1 MMRLAEART
10 AVLIIAAL
18 LVLAVCGFALLYFL
32 HTRALAVHEPPTMSP
47 AAAAVASESGVD
59 LVDAASVAV
68 QECARAVPP
77 SIPDGTHASAA
88 EMAAAR
94 AAFQEY
100 DKATNA
106 YVHCVDQAIDRVHA
120 QYAAVASPAE
130 LKTLDAF
137 GVGAHDT
144 AIDQEQAVADQFNG
158 QVRAYRAKHPQS

>member
-1 MMRLAEART
+1 MQLAETRRG
-10 AVLIIAAL
+10 VLIVIAL
-18 LVLAVCGFALLYFL
+18 LALAVCGWKLLYFL
-32 HTRALAVHEPPTMSP
+32 HTRALAMHQPLTAPP
-47 AAAAVASESGVD
+47 AAAAVASGSGVD
-59 LVDAASVAV
+59 LVDAASAAL
-68 QECARAVPP
+68 QDCARAVQP
-77 SIPDGTHASAA
+77 SIPDGERATAA

-106 YVHCVDQAIDRVHA
+106 YVHCVDAAIDRISA

-130 LKTLDAF
+130 LKTLTAF

-158 QVRAYRAKHPQS
+158 QIRAYRAKHPQS